1 MKEAEKKSSTTQPL
15 SDARRPALS
24 EDAFWNLCELV
35 PPRRQ
40 ADPPRFDTTAA
51 ELDFGDAALHARVQG
66 EAVPQMPPEKSA
78 HHAAPQK
85 VPEKAAAAATEGIDA
100 IDVKNDAK
108 REEKTGENA
117 APTPLDSAAQAQA
130 LFEKA
135 RPVACGVPLTNR
147 RVLHT
152 PADVRPPMCEAVLQY
167 VPQHPFLRSV
177 SISRWPQRYRFF
189 DRFLNDAKRF
199 WNREAPP
206 CPYEAFYAYMPQYHM
221 MSAAQAQYY
230 FYWRA
235 CVRRGEYLQ
244 TDYSYLFLYCY
255 EIINLPQ
262 LIKPAQ
268 GLAALCALW
277 LAYRERF
284 TRLDRY
290 LGEWVTDY
298 CLIHR
303 LDAPLDVL
311 GGIVQQLLS
320 KVSLKEFYILP
331 GATPAGWFTPSLCDA
346 LSNYDWRQSKYC
358 TREARPLFIQHLY
371 GAVQAFLTVLMQE
384 KEDISAALGLQS
396 IVQNRDAFSGAL
408 CSYEAKRQIRVELV
422 SLSRSYEMR
431 CMMSDAYKFAEN
443 GIRAHLGIRARL
455 STPALSEAAKEA
467 MRRYFDEHLPSAA
480 KRAREEKKRQAQA
493 ETEPRY
499 AALYETEKTP
509 LSAANA
515 RRIERDSWK
524 TTVLLIGEEAPQTA
538 QDPPAEKAQAPTRE
552 QTTVQADTG
561 KAPAWLPPQL
571 EETLPGGNDVY
582 ADYVNALSDA
592 EYEAL
597 CAVLEGKKAA
607 FEAAAR
613 AMLCLPQTLA
623 QTLNEKAIALTA
635 DTALEPDGT
644 GFYHLCDFYA
654 NELTDA
660 IIARAERQE
669 RT

>member
-1 MKEAEKKSSTTQPL
+1 MKEAEKKNNITQPL
-15 SDARRPALS
+15 SDARRQALS
-24 EDAFWNLCELV
+24 EDAFWELCELV

-40 ADPPRFDTTAA
+40 ATPPQFDTTAA
-51 ELDFGDAALHARVQG
+51 ELDFGDAALHAGAQG
-66 EAVPQMPPEKSA
+66 DAVPQMPREKSA
-78 HHAAPQK
+78 RHTAPQNM
-85 VPEKAAAAATEGIDA
+85 PEKTAAAAIDA
-100 IDVKNDAK
+100 KNDAK
-108 REEKTGENA
+108 REEKAEEGA
-117 APTPLDSAAQAQA
+117 APPLDSAAQAHA

-135 RPVACGVPLTNR
+135 RPVARGVPLPNR
-147 RVLHT
+147 RALHT

-199 WNREAPP
+199 WNRGAPP

-235 CVRRGEYLQ
+235 CVRRGEYPQ

-277 LAYRERF
+277 LAYREQF

-311 GGIVQQLLS
+311 GGIVPQLLS

-346 LSNYDWRQSKYC
+346 LSDYDWRQSKYC
-358 TREARPLFIQHLY
+358 TQAARPLFTQHLY

-443 GIRAHLGIRARL
+443 GIRAYLGIRARL
-455 STPALSEAAKEA
+455 STPALSETAKAA

-499 AALYETEKTP
+499 AAFYETEKTP

-515 RRIERDSWK
+515 RRIELDSWE
-524 TTVLLIGEEAPQTA
+524 TTALLTGEKNLA
-538 QDPPAEKAQAPTRE
+538 AEKAQAPTKE
-552 QTTVQADTG
+552 QTTAQTDIG
-561 KAPAWLPPQL
+561 KEPVWLPPQL
-571 EETLPGGNDVY
+571 AQTQSGGGDAY

-607 FEAAAR
+607 FEAAAQ

-635 DTALEPDGT
+635 DTALEPDGA

>member
-1 MKEAEKKSSTTQPL
+1 M
-15 SDARRPALS
+15 
-24 EDAFWNLCELV
+24 
-35 PPRRQ
+35 
-40 ADPPRFDTTAA
+40 
-51 ELDFGDAALHARVQG
+51 
-66 EAVPQMPPEKSA
+66 
-78 HHAAPQK
+78 
-85 VPEKAAAAATEGIDA
+85 
-100 IDVKNDAK
+100 
-108 REEKTGENA
+108 
-117 APTPLDSAAQAQA
+117 
-130 LFEKA
+130 
-135 RPVACGVPLTNR
+135 
-147 RVLHT
+147 
-152 PADVRPPMCEAVLQY
+152 
-167 VPQHPFLRSV
+167 
-177 SISRWPQRYRFF
+177 
-189 DRFLNDAKRF
+189 
-199 WNREAPP
+199 
-206 CPYEAFYAYMPQYHM
+206 
-221 MSAAQAQYY
+221 
-230 FYWRA
+230 
-235 CVRRGEYLQ
+235 
-244 TDYSYLFLYCY
+244 
-255 EIINLPQ
+255 
-262 LIKPAQ
+262 
-268 GLAALCALW
+268 
-277 LAYRERF
+277 
-284 TRLDRY
+284 
-290 LGEWVTDY
+290 TDY

-538 QDPPAEKAQAPTRE
+538 QNPPAEKAQAPTRE